1 MSDLFAP
8 GVYFGLAA
16 EAYHADP
23 ALGST
28 SLKRL
33 LTSGPDFWW
42 NSPMNPAR
50 PEDGDDTP
58 SLIFGRAVHA
68 MVLEGREA
76 LDAVYERAPDPEGLL
91 VTDEHMVAWL
101 DANQDAVA
109 LLGEKV
115 PRSKAGKAALIAR
128 LDPTARILDFIRAAA
143 EGAGRIILPAEQ
155 YDRIVAAATMIR
167 TNPALVQAFSGGV
180 SEVSVFWDHDLG
192 DGEAPIRCK
201 ARFDHLKVRAIGDLK
216 SIRNIGR
223 RPFIK
228 ACCNAIAVYGYD
240 VQAAHYMEGR
250 AELPRLVAA
259 GKVFGEHDPEWLA
272 RVAASEETAFVFVFY
287 QADSAPIAWG
297 TQLSPGNPILEIGR
311 TSADHALWTFADFR
325 KRFGP
330 EAAWVL
336 TDPISE
342 LDLNDLPAWYGR

>member
-1 MSDLFAP
+1 MTELFAP
-8 GVYFGLAA
+8 GVYFGLDA

-42 NSPMNPAR
+42 NSPLNPAR
-50 PEDGDDTP
+50 PADDGETP

-76 LDAVYERAPDPEGLL
+76 LDAVYERAPDPDGLL

-101 DANQDAVA
+101 DANQEALAV
-109 LLGEKV
+109 LGEKV

-128 LDPTARILDFIRAAA
+128 LDPTVRILDFIRLAAD
-143 EGAGRIILPAEQ
+143 EAGRTILPAEQ
-155 YDRIVAAATMIR
+155 YDRIMAAGTMIR
-167 TNPALVQAFSGGV
+167 ANPALVQAFSGGV
-180 SEVSVFWDHDLG
+180 SEVSVFWNHDLG
-192 DGEAPIRCK
+192 DGGDPIRCK

-223 RPFIK
+223 RPFPK
-228 ACCNAIAVYGYD
+228 ACCNAIATYGYD

-250 AELPRLVAA
+250 AALPGLVAE
-259 GKVFGEHDPEWLA
+259 GRVYGDHDPEWLA

-297 TQLSPGNPILEIGR
+297 TQLSPGSPILEIGR
-311 TSADHALWTFADFR
+311 TSADLALHTFRTFT
-325 KRFGP
+325 KTFGT
-330 EAAWVL
+330 ETAWVL
-336 TDPISE
+336 TEPITE
-342 LDLNDLPAWYGR
+342 LAIEDLPGWYGR